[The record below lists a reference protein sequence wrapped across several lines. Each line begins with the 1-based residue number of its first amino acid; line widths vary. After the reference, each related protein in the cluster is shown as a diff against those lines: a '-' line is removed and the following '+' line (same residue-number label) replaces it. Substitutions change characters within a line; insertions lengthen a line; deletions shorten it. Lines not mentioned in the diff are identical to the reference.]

1 MCRKSLK
8 IKKILQEWLQVR
20 DEQQKK
26 RRLEKKLER
35 EKELAEKRQG
45 TPTREVAVVETK
57 PTRRK
62 QSKVPGQAL
71 QRTNTNI
78 SKKLV

>member
-1 MCRKSLK
+1 MAAS
-8 IKKILQEWLQVR
+8 
-20 DEQQKK
+20 K
-26 RRLEKKLER
+26 RRTTKKSGAWKKKLQR

-78 SKKLV
+78 SKKLVYIYHVLHLPF